1 MTSDTN
7 PYSHTYIDVESLPEE
22 WRPTAMLIA
31 HKHNTL
37 AQVAGQ
43 AHGHLHNAIG
53 QTDSEM
59 DESNKVLLAGRKI
72 AHWVIRKGGWLI
84 LAPLASACLTFTGE
98 KLGIDLTWVGKSL
111 LHFVMS
117 L

>member
-1 MTSDTN
+1 
-7 PYSHTYIDVESLPEE
+7 
-22 WRPTAMLIA
+22 MLIA

-53 QTDSEM
+53 QTDLEM
-59 DESNKVLLAGRKI
+59 DESNKILLAGRHI
-72 AHWVIRKGGWLI
+72 AHWVIKKGGWLI
-84 LAPLASACLTFTGE
+84 LAPLASACLTFTG
-98 KLGIDLTWVGKSL
+98 KMLGFDFSWVGKSVM
-111 LHFVMS
+111 HFAAG